1 MEENLR
7 IPAHVALI
15 LDGNGR
21 WAKKRGLPRQMGH
34 KKGCE
39 TLERIVEDAAK
50 LGIKY
55 MTVYGFST
63 ENWSRPAEEV
73 GALMQLFRHY
83 AKRLLKVAAE
93 HGVRVRMIGERNRF
107 APDLVEAINRLEEE
121 TKDNRNMTFVI
132 AVNYGGRDE
141 ITRAVRRVMA
151 DCEAGKLK
159 KEEMTETV
167 FASYL
172 DTAGI
177 PDPDLLIRTS
187 GELRLS
193 NYLLW
198 QLAYTELY
206 VTDCLWPDFNRDEL
220 VAAIRAYN
228 RRERRFGGVAAKTET
243 SLETEGADQ
252 PAADGVPESGT
263 DTEYQAQSKKETR

>member
-1 MEENLR
+1 MEENLM

-39 TLERIVEDAAK
+39 TVEQIVEDAARI
-50 LGIKY
+50 GIKY
-55 MTVYGFST
+55 LTVYGFST
-63 ENWSRPAEEV
+63 ENWKRPEEEV
-73 GALMQLFRHY
+73 GALMQLFRFY
-83 AKRLLKVAAE
+83 TKRLLKIATE
-93 HGVRVRMIGERNRF
+93 SNVRVKMIGERNRF
-107 APDLVEAINRLEEE
+107 APDIIDGINRLEEQ
-121 TKDNRNMTFVI
+121 TKENTGLTFVI

-141 ITRAVRRVMA
+141 ITRAVRKVM
-151 DCEAGKLK
+151 EAVKAGTLSA
-159 KEEMTETV
+159 EEMTENV

-172 DTAGI
+172 DTADI

-198 QLAYTELY
+198 QLAYSELY
-206 VTDCLWPDFNRDEL
+206 VTDCLWPDFNKEEL
-220 VAAIRAYN
+220 MEAIRQYN
-228 RRERRFGGVAAKTET
+228 KRDRRFGGVK
-243 SLETEGADQ
+243 S
-252 PAADGVPESGT
+252 
-263 DTEYQAQSKKETR
+263 DTK